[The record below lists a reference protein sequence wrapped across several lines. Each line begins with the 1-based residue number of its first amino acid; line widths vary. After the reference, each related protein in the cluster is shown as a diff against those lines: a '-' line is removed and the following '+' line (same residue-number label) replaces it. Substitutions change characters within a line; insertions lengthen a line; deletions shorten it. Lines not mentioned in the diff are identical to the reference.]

1 MRLCPSCGKRFS
13 SFSFGSA
20 PPPECPD
27 CRKAKVSSSAISDSG
42 TADSQTQPAARTT
55 GRPPLV
61 TLTLIAI
68 NVLVYVAMGVSG
80 VSWVEPS
87 VNDAIRWGADFGVLT
102 LAGQW
107 WRLLTSVF
115 VHFGII
121 HLLFNMW
128 CLWDLGLSLE
138 PLMGRGAFAL
148 MYLAS
153 GIGASAVSLGWNQW
167 RVSAG
172 ASGAIFGVAGALVSY
187 LILKKAPLPKEI
199 IRRRLKSLAAF
210 IFYNLFYGALRFG
223 VDNSAHLGGLIAGV
237 IFGALIP
244 AVVPPAMPAEASPGG
259 LPIGMPTWLGEYPER
274 MARGAVLMLVGVG
287 YSACIFI
294 GLYQIAR
301 KHVAEAHYGAAALQI
316 QRGNLAA
323 AISDLQQSIALN
335 PKSSVPPALLGE
347 LKLDQQDPVGAYP
360 ILEQAVRLEPNY
372 VPLRHNLGLA
382 YIGAGYPSL
391 ARREIGWALQSQ
403 GEDQAAAH
411 FILGLCAYL
420 EQDYEQASAQLL
432 SAIQARKDFF
442 EAQDDLARIY
452 IESGKA
458 EQARPL
464 YAAVLSSHKDDRAAV
479 SGMALL
485 KSAPETRP
493 TPDDLPPFVL
503 PYSKL
508 TAKSRFWPYF
518 P

>member
-1 MRLCPSCGKRFS
+1 
-13 SFSFGSA
+13 
-20 PPPECPD
+20 
-27 CRKAKVSSSAISDSG
+27 
-42 TADSQTQPAARTT
+42 
-55 GRPPLV
+55 
-61 TLTLIAI
+61 
-68 NVLVYVAMGVSG
+68 MGVSG

-87 VNDAIRWGADFGVLT
+87 VSDAIRWGADFGVLT

-138 PLMGRGAFAL
+138 PLMGRRAFAL

-153 GIGASAVSLGWNQW
+153 GIAASTVSLGWNQW

-187 LILKKAPLPKEI
+187 LILKKAPLPKETL
-199 IRRRLKSLAAF
+199 RRRLKSLAVF

-223 VDNSAHLGGLIAGV
+223 VDNSAHLGGLIAGM
-237 IFGALIP
+237 ILGALIP
-244 AVVPPAMPAEASPGG
+244 AVAPTATPAEASAGG
-259 LPIGMPTWLGEYPER
+259 LLVGSPARLGESSER
-274 MARGAVLMLVGVG
+274 MARGAVLMLVGAG
-287 YSACIFI
+287 YSALIFI

-301 KHVAEAHYGAAALQI
+301 KHAAEAHYGAAALQI

-323 AISDLQQSIALN
+323 AIPELQQSIALN
-335 PKSSVPPALLGE
+335 PKSGVPPAVLGV
-347 LKLDQQDPVGAYP
+347 LKLEQEDPIGAYP
-360 ILEQAVRLEPNY
+360 ILEQAVRLEPSY
-372 VPLRHNLGLA
+372 RLLRHNLALA
-382 YIGAGYPSL
+382 YIGAGYPGL
-391 ARREIGWALQSQ
+391 ARQEIGWALQSQ
-403 GEDQAAAH
+403 EEDQAAAH

-420 EQDYEQASAQLL
+420 ERDYEQASTQLL

-458 EQARPL
+458 EQARAL
-464 YAAVLSSHKDDRAAV
+464 YAAVLSAHKDDRAAI
-479 SGMALL
+479 SGMASL
-485 KSAPETRP
+485 KSAPKTRP
-493 TPDDLPPFVL
+493 TPGDLPPFVV

-508 TAKSRFWPYF
+508 TAKSRLWPYF